1 MENNKLP
8 AVTASLIL
16 DNKPYPGDEKN
27 GTYSMTSALL
37 GKNKNLKKGKLTQKI
52 DFLGASLNVGA
63 GGAFVSSL
71 SKYFEEVLGIMA
83 DAILNPKFR
92 QKEFEKEKI
101 KSLKLLILILK
112 V

>member
-1 MENNKLP
+1 MK
-8 AVTASLIL
+8 SR
-16 DNKPYPGDEKN
+16 
-27 GTYSMTSALL
+27 
-37 GKNKNLKKGKLTQKI
+37 NLKKGKLTQKI

-92 QKEFEKEKI
+92 QKEFEKEKNKI
-101 KSLKLLILILK
+101 IEIINSNSKSVTQIARRVERVLSFGKNPCQQVYVEVVLLRDGF
-112 V
+112 